1 MAITVTDILAGTD
14 TYIADV
20 ASDGT
25 DVASGNIPHGLGAI
39 PSEVTISPRTADL
52 ASIPVWGITTID
64 ATNIVLTRDS
74 TGAAAS
80 TVRLVVKKPHSIG
93 S

>member
-52 ASIPVWGITTID
+52 ASIPVWGIIQPSMQPTLYSHGILR
-64 ATNIVLTRDS
+64 VQQHQLCVWS
-74 TGAAAS
+74 
-80 TVRLVVKKPHSIG
+80 
-93 S
+93 